1 MRIANRIGL
10 GLASSLVLA
19 LGCAG
24 ARADDPA
31 APAEEALADESLALE
46 QSAVD
51 PATLDEQ
58 SVGTAPDAAGQSVEL
73 AVVPGASG
81 VPTYDQPSFAT
92 NQSSLTGGATS
103 SSSLGAT
110 TAGSAVTLGQ

>member
-1 MRIANRIGL
+1 MRITKRIGL
-10 GLASSLVLA
+10 GLAWSLVLA
-19 LGCAG
+19 LGGTA

-31 APAEEALADESLALE
+31 VPGGEPLADESLAIE

-51 PATLDEQ
+51 PAVLDAQ

-81 VPTYDQPSFAT
+81 TPTYDQPSFAT
-92 NQSSLTGGATS
+92 SQSSMTGGATS

-110 TAGSAVTLGQ
+110 TAGSAVSLGQ